1 MGYALPERWIIV
13 FRCHRTIF
21 RVISERSG
29 GAAMSE
35 KPSKV
40 ECAGGC
46 GKFQMVRKSKI
57 EKRWTYIG
65 CGICEG
71 WERLE
76 EQLRSTREGMVTEHD
91 YQVAGGFRGL
101 RVRIA
106 TQEERASIAR
116 ARAIAAAAL
125 TPEMAQELRREQ
137 KQRKAREL
145 IETLPK
151 LPKTSLIST
160 NVVDHLGCSITELNR
175 WARDGRLSPDG
186 KRWSLLGG
194 SYHRWLR
201 AWRPATIE
209 AAVSQ
214 IEEWREQDKTRKRF
228 ARRGLRVQ
236 DCRR

>member
-1 MGYALPERWIIV
+1 
-13 FRCHRTIF
+13 
-21 RVISERSG
+21 
-29 GAAMSE
+29 MSE

-40 ECAGGC
+40 QCAGGC

-57 EKRWTYIG
+57 GKRWTYIG

-76 EQLRSTREGMVTEHD
+76 GQLRSTREGVVTEYG

-116 ARAIAAAAL
+116 AEAIAAAAL
-125 TPEMAQELRREQ
+125 ARVAQALRREQ
-137 KQRKAREL
+137 NQRNASRL
-145 IETLPK
+145 METLPK

-201 AWRPATIE
+201 AWQPATIE

>member
-1 MGYALPERWIIV
+1 MFFDVTVLFQGDQRAERG
-13 FRCHRTIF
+13 CGN
-21 RVISERSG
+21 ERE
-29 GAAMSE
+29 AFQ
-35 KPSKV
+35 

-65 CGICEG
+65 CGKCEG

-76 EQLRSTREGMVTEHD
+76 EQLRSTREGMVTEHG

-106 TQEERASIAR
+106 TQEERASMAR
-116 ARAIAAAAL
+116 ARAILAVAL
-125 TPEMAQELRREQ
+125 NPEMARELRREQ

-201 AWRPATIE
+201 AWRPATVE

-214 IEEWREQDKTRKRF
+214 IEQWREQDKTRKRF